1 MVQLNRHPEFEGRH
15 ARLSASKYHWINYSP
30 EKFREQYTGDIMNIK
45 GTRLHAVA
53 CELIKLRE
61 KMPRSNRTLNAYV
74 NDSIGFRMSPE
85 VVLAYS
91 EFSFGTADAL
101 GFRDKFLRIHD
112 LKTGTTRA
120 SFKQLYVYAALFC
133 LEYNFKPT
141 EIGFEFRIYQHDTVY
156 IETNSENERL
166 DEWPRV
172 DRAEIIRIMDK
183 IVFFD
188 NMIREMRAEAF
199 DE

>member
-1 MVQLNRHPEFEGRH
+1 MVTLNRHPEFEGRH
-15 ARLSASKYHWINYSP
+15 ARLSASKYHWINYTP
-30 EKFREQYTGDIMNIK
+30 EKFREQFTGDIMNLK
-45 GTRLHAVA
+45 GTRLHNLAA
-53 CELIKLRE
+53 EHIRLRE
-61 KMPRSNRTLNAYV
+61 KMARSNRTLNAYI
-74 NDSIGFRMSPE
+74 NDSIGFRMFAE

-91 EFSFGTADAL
+91 EWSFGTADAL
-101 GFRDKFLRIHD
+101 GFRENFLRIHD
-112 LKTGTTRA
+112 LKTGVTRA
-120 SFKQLYVYAALFC
+120 SMKQLYVYAALFC

-141 EIGFEFRIYQHDTVY
+141 EIGFEFRIYQNDTFY
-156 IETNSENERL
+156 AETTSDNPAMEG
-166 DEWPRV
+166 WARV

>member
-1 MVQLNRHPEFEGRH
+1 MVTLNRHPEFEGRH
-15 ARLSASKYHWINYSP
+15 ARLSASKYHWINYSV
-30 EKFREQYTGDIMNIK
+30 EKFREQYTGDIQNIK

-53 CELIKLRE
+53 CELIKLRLRQP
-61 KMPRSNRTLNAYV
+61 MSNKTFNAYV
-74 NDSIGFRMSPE
+74 NDAIGFRMSPE

-112 LKTGTTRA
+112 LKTGVTRA
-120 SFKQLYVYAALFC
+120 SMKQLYVYAALFC
-133 LEYNFKPT
+133 LEYNFKPS
-141 EIGFEFRIYQHDTVY
+141 EIGFEFRIYQNDTCY
-156 IETNSENERL
+156 IETTSDNPALS
-166 DEWPRV
+166 EWPTV